1 MKPTKNQIFCV
12 ACGRPKML
20 FETKAKADNF
30 IKFNSSEMMEE
41 SGKAPI
47 RSYYCEIC
55 GGYHVTSNNSKT
67 HAEWLDIRDKI
78 LAEEVDRRVK
88 ANLMPKSNQKQTN
101 QGPKSKRAKAK
112 ENKQNMLEQLEQ
124 SDILMTKG
132 MLDEA
137 GELLKKCLL
146 GLQALEQS
154 MNEAKLDGFIRCR
167 DQMEKLMRKL
177 ERLKKWVKSSYD
189 EQKAFIA
196 KEGKTEEEKEVCTA
210 LVSIKAIVRIK
221 RALYDIDKVIENR
234 EFSILKYYV
243 AQCEKQM
250 GSIHGPGR
258 SEITHYWNRE
268 LTNAKKRAK
277 EVRSYSS
284 NGGKRK

>member
-30 IKFNSSEMMEE
+30 IKFNSSEIMEE

-67 HAEWLDIRDKI
+67 HAEWLDNRDKV

-88 ANLMPKSNQKQTN
+88 ANLKPESNQKQTN
-101 QGPKSKRAKAK
+101 QEPKSKEAKG
-112 ENKQNMLEQLEQ
+112 NKLDILEQLEQ

-137 GELLKKCLL
+137 GELLAKCRFRI
-146 GLQALEQS
+146 QAVEQRMNVDKLE
-154 MNEAKLDGFIRCR
+154 GFIRCK

-177 ERLKKWVKSSYD
+177 ERLKKWVTSSYD
-189 EQKAFIA
+189 EQEAFIA
-196 KEGKTEEEKEVCTA
+196 KEGKTEEEEEVCTA
-210 LVSIKAIVRIK
+210 LVSIKAVVRIK

-243 AQCEKQM
+243 AQCEKQI

-258 SEITHYWNRE
+258 SEIAQYWNRE
-268 LTNAKKRAK
+268 LMNAKKRAK
-277 EVRSYSS
+277 EVRRNRT
-284 NGGKRK
+284 NGGK

>member
-67 HAEWLDIRDKI
+67 HAEWLDIRDKV

-88 ANLMPKSNQKQTN
+88 ANLKTKSNQKQTN
-101 QGPKSKRAKAK
+101 QEPKSKGAK
-112 ENKQNMLEQLEQ
+112 ENKLDILEQLEQ

-137 GELLKKCLL
+137 GELLAKCRFRI
-146 GLQALEQS
+146 QAVEQR
-154 MNEAKLDGFIRCR
+154 MNVAKLEGFTRCK
-167 DQMEKLMRKL
+167 DQMEKLIRKL
-177 ERLKKWVKSSYD
+177 DRLKKWVKSGYD
-189 EQKAFIA
+189 EQEAFIA
-196 KEGKTEEEKEVCTA
+196 KEEKTEEEEEICTA
-210 LVSIKAIVRIK
+210 LVSIKAVVRIK

-243 AQCEKQM
+243 AQCEKQI

-258 SEITHYWNRE
+258 SEIAQYWNQE
-268 LTNAKKRAK
+268 LMNAQKRAR
-277 EVRSYSS
+277 EARRNSVHHA
-284 NGGKRK
+284 NA

>member
-1 MKPTKNQIFCV
+1 MKPKKNQIFCV

-67 HAEWLDIRDKI
+67 HAEWLDNRDKV

-88 ANLMPKSNQKQTN
+88 ANLKPKSSQKQTN
-101 QGPKSKRAKAK
+101 QEPKSK
-112 ENKQNMLEQLEQ
+112 ENKLDILKLLEQ

-137 GELLKKCLL
+137 GELLAKCLFRI
-146 GLQALEQS
+146 QVVEQR
-154 MNEAKLDGFIRCR
+154 MNVAKLEGFIRCK

-177 ERLKKWVKSSYD
+177 ERLKKWVKSGYD
-189 EQKAFIA
+189 EQEAFIA
-196 KEGKTEEEKEVCTA
+196 KEGKKEEEEEVCTA

-243 AQCEKQM
+243 AQCQKQI

-258 SEITHYWNRE
+258 SEIAKYWNKE
-268 LTNAKKRAK
+268 LMNAQKRAR
-277 EVRSYSS
+277 EARRNRVSL
-284 NGGKRK
+284 

>member
-1 MKPTKNQIFCV
+1 MKPKKNQIFCV

-20 FETKAKADNF
+20 FETKAKANNF
-30 IKFNSSEMMEE
+30 IKFNSSEIMEE

-67 HAEWLDIRDKI
+67 HAEWLDIRDKV

-88 ANLMPKSNQKQTN
+88 TNLKPKSNQKQTN
-101 QGPKSKRAKAK
+101 QEPKSKRAKAK
-112 ENKQNMLEQLEQ
+112 ENKLYMLEQLEQ

-137 GELLKKCLL
+137 GELLAKCRFR
-146 GLQALEQS
+146 LQAVEQS
-154 MNEAKLDGFIRCR
+154 MNEAKLDGFTRCK

-189 EQKAFIA
+189 EQEAFIV
-196 KEGKTEEEKEVCTA
+196 KEGKKEEEEEVCTA
-210 LVSIKAIVRIK
+210 LVSIKAVVRIK
-221 RALYDIDKVIENR
+221 RALYDIDKVIEKR

-243 AQCEKQM
+243 AQCEKQI

-258 SEITHYWNRE
+258 SEIAQYWNRE
-268 LTNAKKRAK
+268 LMNAKKRAK
-277 EVRSYSS
+277 EVRRNRT
-284 NGGKRK
+284 NGGK

>member
-67 HAEWLDIRDKI
+67 HAEWLDNRDKV

-88 ANLMPKSNQKQTN
+88 ANLKSESNQKQTN
-101 QGPKSKRAKAK
+101 QEPKSKGAK
-112 ENKQNMLEQLEQ
+112 ENKLDILEQLEQ

-137 GELLKKCLL
+137 GELLAKCRFRI
-146 GLQALEQS
+146 QAVEQR
-154 MNEAKLDGFIRCR
+154 MNVAKLEGFIRCK

-177 ERLKKWVKSSYD
+177 ERLKKWVKSGYD
-189 EQKAFIA
+189 EQEAFIA
-196 KEGKTEEEKEVCTA
+196 KEEKTEEEEEICTA
-210 LVSIKAIVRIK
+210 LVSIKAVVRIK

-243 AQCEKQM
+243 AQCEKQI

-258 SEITHYWNRE
+258 SEIAQYWNRE
-268 LTNAKKRAK
+268 LMNAKKRAK
-277 EVRSYSS
+277 EVRRNRA
-284 NGGKRK
+284 NGGK

>member
-1 MKPTKNQIFCV
+1 MKPIKNQIFCV

-30 IKFNSSEMMEE
+30 IKFNSSEIMEE

-67 HAEWLDIRDKI
+67 HAEWLDNRDKV
-78 LAEEVDRRVK
+78 LAEKVDRRVK
-88 ANLMPKSNQKQTN
+88 ANLKSESNQKQTN
-101 QGPKSKRAKAK
+101 QEPKSKGAK
-112 ENKQNMLEQLEQ
+112 ENKLDILEQLEQ

-137 GELLKKCLL
+137 GELLAKCRFRI
-146 GLQALEQS
+146 QAVEQR
-154 MNEAKLDGFIRCR
+154 MNVAKLEGFIRCK

-189 EQKAFIA
+189 EQEAFIA
-196 KEGKTEEEKEVCTA
+196 KEGKKEEEEEVCTA
-210 LVSIKAIVRIK
+210 LVSIKAVVRIK

-243 AQCEKQM
+243 AQCEKQI

-258 SEITHYWNRE
+258 SEIAQYWNRE
-268 LTNAKKRAK
+268 LMNAKKRAK
-277 EVRSYSS
+277 EVRRNRT
-284 NGGKRK
+284 NGGK

>member
-20 FETKAKADNF
+20 FETKTKADNF
-30 IKFNSSEMMEE
+30 IKFNSNEMMEE

-67 HAEWLDIRDKI
+67 HAEWLDIRDKV

-88 ANLMPKSNQKQTN
+88 ANLKPKSNQKQKN
-101 QGPKSKRAKAK
+101 QEPKSKGVK
-112 ENKQNMLEQLEQ
+112 ENKLDILELLEQ

-137 GELLKKCLL
+137 GELLEECRFR
-146 GLQALEQS
+146 LQAVEQR
-154 MNEAKLDGFIRCR
+154 MNEAKPEGFIRCK

-177 ERLKKWVKSSYD
+177 QRLKKWVVSSYD
-189 EQKAFIA
+189 EQEAFIA
-196 KEGKTEEEKEVCTA
+196 KEGKTEEEEEVCTA
-210 LVSIKAIVRIK
+210 LVSIKAVVRIK
-221 RALYDIDKVIENR
+221 RALYDIDKIIENR

-243 AQCEKQM
+243 AQCQKQI
-250 GSIHGPGR
+250 GSIRGPGR
-258 SEITHYWNRE
+258 SEIAQYWNQELMNAQERARE
-268 LTNAKKRAK
+268 ARRNKANSK
-277 EVRSYSS
+277 S
-284 NGGKRK
+284 

>member
-67 HAEWLDIRDKI
+67 HAEWLDIRDKV

-88 ANLMPKSNQKQTN
+88 ANLKTKSNQKQTN
-101 QGPKSKRAKAK
+101 QEPKSKGAK
-112 ENKQNMLEQLEQ
+112 ENKLDILEQLEQ

-137 GELLKKCLL
+137 GELLAKCRFRI
-146 GLQALEQS
+146 QAVEQR
-154 MNEAKLDGFIRCR
+154 MNVAKLEGFTRCK
-167 DQMEKLMRKL
+167 DQMEKLIRKL
-177 ERLKKWVKSSYD
+177 DRLKKWVKSSYD
-189 EQKAFIA
+189 EQEAFIA
-196 KEGKTEEEKEVCTA
+196 KEGKTEEEEEVCTA
-210 LVSIKAIVRIK
+210 LVSIKAVVRIK

-243 AQCEKQM
+243 AQCEKQI

-258 SEITHYWNRE
+258 SEIAQYWNRE
-268 LTNAKKRAK
+268 LMNAKKRAK
-277 EVRSYSS
+277 EVRRNRA
-284 NGGKRK
+284 NGGK

>member
-67 HAEWLDIRDKI
+67 HAEWLDNRDKV

-88 ANLMPKSNQKQTN
+88 ANLKPESNQKQTN
-101 QGPKSKRAKAK
+101 QEPKSKEAKG
-112 ENKQNMLEQLEQ
+112 NKLDILEQLEQ

-137 GELLKKCLL
+137 GELLAKCRFRI
-146 GLQALEQS
+146 QAVEQR
-154 MNEAKLDGFIRCR
+154 MNVAKLEGFIRCK

-177 ERLKKWVKSSYD
+177 ERLKKWVTSSYD
-189 EQKAFIA
+189 EQEAFIA
-196 KEGKTEEEKEVCTA
+196 KEGKTEEEEEVCTA
-210 LVSIKAIVRIK
+210 LVSIKAVVRIK

-243 AQCEKQM
+243 AQCEKQI

-258 SEITHYWNRE
+258 SEIAQYWNRE
-268 LTNAKKRAK
+268 LMNAKKRAK
-277 EVRSYSS
+277 EVRRNRT
-284 NGGKRK
+284 NGGK

>member
-67 HAEWLDIRDKI
+67 HAEWLDIRDKV

-88 ANLMPKSNQKQTN
+88 ANLKTKSNQKQTN
-101 QGPKSKRAKAK
+101 QEPKSKGAK
-112 ENKQNMLEQLEQ
+112 ENKLDILEQLEQ

-137 GELLKKCLL
+137 GELLAKCRFRI
-146 GLQALEQS
+146 QAVEQR
-154 MNEAKLDGFIRCR
+154 MNVAKLEGFTRCK
-167 DQMEKLMRKL
+167 DQMEKLIRKL
-177 ERLKKWVKSSYD
+177 DRLKKWVKSSYD
-189 EQKAFIA
+189 EQEAFIA
-196 KEGKTEEEKEVCTA
+196 KEGKTEEEEEVCTA
-210 LVSIKAIVRIK
+210 LVSIKAVVRIK

-243 AQCEKQM
+243 AQCQKQI
-250 GSIHGPGR
+250 GSIRGPGR
-258 SEITHYWNRE
+258 SEIAQYWNQA
-268 LTNAKKRAK
+268 LMSAQKRAR
-277 EVRSYSS
+277 EVRSLTTDVLSS
-284 NGGKRK
+284 L

>member
-1 MKPTKNQIFCV
+1 MKPIKNQIFCV

-67 HAEWLDIRDKI
+67 HAEWLDIRDKV
-78 LAEEVDRRVK
+78 LAEEVDRREK
-88 ANLMPKSNQKQTN
+88 ANLKPKSNQTQTN
-101 QGPKSKRAKAK
+101 QEPKSKGAK
-112 ENKQNMLEQLEQ
+112 ENKLDILEQLEQ

-137 GELLKKCLL
+137 GELLAKCRFR
-146 GLQALEQS
+146 LQAVEQR
-154 MNEAKLDGFIRCR
+154 MNVAKLEGFIRCK

-189 EQKAFIA
+189 EQEAFIA
-196 KEGKTEEEKEVCTA
+196 KEGKKEEEEEVCTA

-221 RALYDIDKVIENR
+221 RALYDIDKVIEK
-234 EFSILKYYV
+234 EGILDI
-243 AQCEKQM
+243 
-250 GSIHGPGR
+250 G
-258 SEITHYWNRE
+258 EIGAFPPSLERRNPPIQ
-268 LTNAKKRAK
+268 
-277 EVRSYSS
+277 S
-284 NGGKRK
+284 

>member
-1 MKPTKNQIFCV
+1 
-12 ACGRPKML
+12 ML

-67 HAEWLDIRDKI
+67 HAEWLDIRDKV

-88 ANLMPKSNQKQTN
+88 ANLKPKSNQKQAN
-101 QGPKSKRAKAK
+101 QEPKSNQKQANQEPKSKGAK
-112 ENKQNMLEQLEQ
+112 ENKLVILEQLEQ

-137 GELLKKCLL
+137 GELLEKCRFR
-146 GLQALEQS
+146 LQAVEQR
-154 MNEAKLDGFIRCR
+154 MNKAKLEGFIRCK
-167 DQMEKLMRKL
+167 DQMEKLMQKL

-189 EQKAFIA
+189 EQEAFIA
-196 KEGKTEEEKEVCTA
+196 KEGKTEEEEEVCTA

-243 AQCEKQM
+243 AQCEKQI

-258 SEITHYWNRE
+258 SEITQYWNRE
-268 LTNAKKRAK
+268 LMNAKKRAR
-277 EVRSYSS
+277 EARRNRVSL
-284 NGGKRK
+284 

>member
-67 HAEWLDIRDKI
+67 HAEWLDNRDKV

-88 ANLMPKSNQKQTN
+88 ANLKTKSNQKQTN
-101 QGPKSKRAKAK
+101 QEPKSKGAK
-112 ENKQNMLEQLEQ
+112 ENKLDILEQLEQ

-137 GELLKKCLL
+137 GELLAKCRFRI
-146 GLQALEQS
+146 QAVEQR
-154 MNEAKLDGFIRCR
+154 MNVAKLEGFTRCK
-167 DQMEKLMRKL
+167 DQMEKLIRKL
-177 ERLKKWVKSSYD
+177 DRLKKWVKSSYD
-189 EQKAFIA
+189 EQEAFIA
-196 KEGKTEEEKEVCTA
+196 KEGKTEEEEEVCTA
-210 LVSIKAIVRIK
+210 LVSIKAVVRIK

-243 AQCEKQM
+243 AQCQKQI
-250 GSIHGPGR
+250 GSIRGPGR
-258 SEITHYWNRE
+258 SEIAQYWNQPLMR
-268 LTNAKKRAK
+268 ARKRAR
-277 EVRSYSS
+277 EVRS
-284 NGGKRK
+284 

>member
-67 HAEWLDIRDKI
+67 HAEWLDIRDKV

-88 ANLMPKSNQKQTN
+88 ANLKTKSNQKQTN
-101 QGPKSKRAKAK
+101 QEPKSKGAK
-112 ENKQNMLEQLEQ
+112 ENKLDILEQLEQ

-137 GELLKKCLL
+137 GELLAKCRFRI
-146 GLQALEQS
+146 QAVEQR
-154 MNEAKLDGFIRCR
+154 MNVAKLEGFIRCK
-167 DQMEKLMRKL
+167 DQMEKLMQKL

-189 EQKAFIA
+189 EQEAFIA
-196 KEGKTEEEKEVCTA
+196 KEGKTEEEEEVCTA
-210 LVSIKAIVRIK
+210 LVSIKACCK
-221 RALYDIDKVIENR
+221 DKACAI
-234 EFSILKYYV
+234 
-243 AQCEKQM
+243 
-250 GSIHGPGR
+250 
-258 SEITHYWNRE
+258 
-268 LTNAKKRAK
+268 
-277 EVRSYSS
+277 
-284 NGGKRK
+284 

>member
-1 MKPTKNQIFCV
+1 MKPKKNQIFCV

-30 IKFNSSEMMEE
+30 IKFNSSEIMEE

-67 HAEWLDIRDKI
+67 HAEWLDNRDKV
-78 LAEEVDRRVK
+78 LAEKVDRRVK
-88 ANLMPKSNQKQTN
+88 ANLKSESNQKQTN
-101 QGPKSKRAKAK
+101 QEPKSKGAK
-112 ENKQNMLEQLEQ
+112 ENKLDILEQLEQ

-137 GELLKKCLL
+137 GELLAKCRFRI
-146 GLQALEQS
+146 QAVEQR
-154 MNEAKLDGFIRCR
+154 MNVAKLEGFIRCK

-189 EQKAFIA
+189 EQEAFIA
-196 KEGKTEEEKEVCTA
+196 KEGKKEEEEEVCTA
-210 LVSIKAIVRIK
+210 LVSIKAVVRIK

-243 AQCEKQM
+243 AQCEKQI

-258 SEITHYWNRE
+258 SEIAQYWNRE
-268 LTNAKKRAK
+268 LMNAKKRAK
-277 EVRSYSS
+277 EVRRNRT
-284 NGGKRK
+284 NGGK

>member
-1 MKPTKNQIFCV
+1 MKPIKNQIFCV

-30 IKFNSSEMMEE
+30 IKFNSSEIMEE

-67 HAEWLDIRDKI
+67 HAEWLDNRDKV

-88 ANLMPKSNQKQTN
+88 ANLKPKSSQKQTN
-101 QGPKSKRAKAK
+101 QEPKSK
-112 ENKQNMLEQLEQ
+112 ENKLDILKLLEQ

-137 GELLKKCLL
+137 GELLAKCRFR
-146 GLQALEQS
+146 LQAVEQS
-154 MNEAKLDGFIRCR
+154 MNEAKLDGFTRCK

-189 EQKAFIA
+189 EQEAFIA
-196 KEGKTEEEKEVCTA
+196 KEEKTEEEEEICTA
-210 LVSIKAIVRIK
+210 LVSIKAVVRIK

-243 AQCEKQM
+243 AQCEKQI

-258 SEITHYWNRE
+258 SEITQYWNRE

-277 EVRSYSS
+277 EVRRNRA
-284 NGGKRK
+284 NGGK

>member
-1 MKPTKNQIFCV
+1 
-12 ACGRPKML
+12 ML

-67 HAEWLDIRDKI
+67 HAEWLDIRDKV

-88 ANLMPKSNQKQTN
+88 ANLK
-101 QGPKSKRAKAK
+101 PKSKGAK
-112 ENKQNMLEQLEQ
+112 ENKLDILEQLGQ

-132 MLDEA
+132 MLDDA
-137 GELLKKCLL
+137 GELLEKCRYR
-146 GLQALEQS
+146 LQVVEQR
-154 MNEAKLDGFIRCR
+154 MNVAKLEGFIRCK
-167 DQMEKLMRKL
+167 DQMERLMRKL
-177 ERLKKWVKSSYD
+177 ERLKKWVKSGYD
-189 EQKAFIA
+189 EQEAFIA
-196 KEGKTEEEKEVCTA
+196 KEEKTEEEEEVCTA
-210 LVSIKAIVRIK
+210 LVSIKAVVRIK

-243 AQCEKQM
+243 AQCQKQI

-258 SEITHYWNRE
+258 SEIAQYWNQE
-268 LTNAKKRAK
+268 LMNAQKRAR
-277 EVRSYSS
+277 EARRNSVHHA
-284 NGGKRK
+284 NA

>member
-30 IKFNSSEMMEE
+30 IKFNSSEIMEE

-67 HAEWLDIRDKI
+67 HAEWLDIRDKV

-88 ANLMPKSNQKQTN
+88 ANLKTKSNQKQTN
-101 QGPKSKRAKAK
+101 QEPKSKGAK
-112 ENKQNMLEQLEQ
+112 ENKLDILEQLEQ

-137 GELLKKCLL
+137 GELLAKCRFRI
-146 GLQALEQS
+146 QAVEQR
-154 MNEAKLDGFIRCR
+154 MNVAKLEGFIRCK

-189 EQKAFIA
+189 EQEAFIA
-196 KEGKTEEEKEVCTA
+196 KEGKTEEEEEVCTA
-210 LVSIKAIVRIK
+210 LVSIKAVVRIK

-243 AQCEKQM
+243 AQCQKQI
-250 GSIHGPGR
+250 GSIRGPGR
-258 SEITHYWNRE
+258 SEIAQYWNQA
-268 LTNAKKRAK
+268 LMSAQKRAR
-277 EVRSYSS
+277 EVRSLTTDVLPSL
-284 NGGKRK
+284 

>member
-1 MKPTKNQIFCV
+1 MKPIKNQIFCV

-30 IKFNSSEMMEE
+30 IKFNSSEIMEE

-67 HAEWLDIRDKI
+67 HAEWLDNRDKV

-88 ANLMPKSNQKQTN
+88 ANLKSESNQKQTN
-101 QGPKSKRAKAK
+101 QEPKSKGAK
-112 ENKQNMLEQLEQ
+112 ENKLDILEQLEQ

-137 GELLKKCLL
+137 GELLAKCRFRI
-146 GLQALEQS
+146 QAVEQR
-154 MNEAKLDGFIRCR
+154 MNVAKLEGFIRCK

-189 EQKAFIA
+189 EQEAFIA
-196 KEGKTEEEKEVCTA
+196 KEGKKEEEEEVCTA
-210 LVSIKAIVRIK
+210 LVSIKAVVRIK

-243 AQCEKQM
+243 AQCEKQI

-258 SEITHYWNRE
+258 SEIAQYWNQELMNAQERARE
-268 LTNAKKRAK
+268 ARRNSVHHANA
-277 EVRSYSS
+277 
-284 NGGKRK
+284 

>member
-1 MKPTKNQIFCV
+1 MKPIKNQIFCV

-67 HAEWLDIRDKI
+67 HAEWLDIRDKV

-88 ANLMPKSNQKQTN
+88 ANLK
-101 QGPKSKRAKAK
+101 PKSKGAK
-112 ENKQNMLEQLEQ
+112 ENKLDILEQLGQ

-132 MLDEA
+132 MLDDA
-137 GELLKKCLL
+137 GELLEKCRYR
-146 GLQALEQS
+146 LQVVEQR
-154 MNEAKLDGFIRCR
+154 MNVAKLEGFIRCK
-167 DQMEKLMRKL
+167 DQMERLMRKL
-177 ERLKKWVKSSYD
+177 ERLKKWVKSGYD
-189 EQKAFIA
+189 EQEAFIA
-196 KEGKTEEEKEVCTA
+196 KEEKTEEEEEVCTA
-210 LVSIKAIVRIK
+210 LVSIKAVVRIK

-243 AQCEKQM
+243 AQCQKQI

-258 SEITHYWNRE
+258 SEIAQYWNQE
-268 LTNAKKRAK
+268 LMNAQKRAR
-277 EVRSYSS
+277 EARRNSVHHA
-284 NGGKRK
+284 NA

>member
-1 MKPTKNQIFCV
+1 MKPKKNQIFCV

-67 HAEWLDIRDKI
+67 HSEWLDIRDKV

-88 ANLMPKSNQKQTN
+88 ANLKPKSSQKQTN
-101 QGPKSKRAKAK
+101 QEPKSK
-112 ENKQNMLEQLEQ
+112 ENKLDILKLLEQ

-137 GELLKKCLL
+137 GELLAKCLFRI
-146 GLQALEQS
+146 QVVEQR
-154 MNEAKLDGFIRCR
+154 MNVAKLEGFIRCK

-177 ERLKKWVKSSYD
+177 ERLKKWVKSGYD
-189 EQKAFIA
+189 EQEAFIA
-196 KEGKTEEEKEVCTA
+196 KEEKTEEEEEICTA
-210 LVSIKAIVRIK
+210 LVSIKAVVRIK

-243 AQCEKQM
+243 AQCEKQI

-258 SEITHYWNRE
+258 SEIAQYWNRE
-268 LTNAKKRAK
+268 LMNAKKRAR
-277 EVRSYSS
+277 EVRRNRT
-284 NGGKRK
+284 NGGK

>member
-20 FETKAKADNF
+20 FETKAKANNF
-30 IKFNSSEMMEE
+30 IKFNSSEIMEE

-67 HAEWLDIRDKI
+67 HAEWLDIRDKV

-88 ANLMPKSNQKQTN
+88 TNLKPKSNQKQTN
-101 QGPKSKRAKAK
+101 QEPKSKRAKAK
-112 ENKQNMLEQLEQ
+112 ENKLYMLEQLEQ

-132 MLDEA
+132 MLDEVT
-137 GELLKKCLL
+137 
-146 GLQALEQS
+146 
-154 MNEAKLDGFIRCR
+154 RCK

-177 ERLKKWVKSSYD
+177 EMLKKWVKSSYD
-189 EQKAFIA
+189 EQEAFIV
-196 KEGKTEEEKEVCTA
+196 KEGKKEEEEEVCTA
-210 LVSIKAIVRIK
+210 LVSIKAVVRIK
-221 RALYDIDKVIENR
+221 RALYDIDKVIEKR

-243 AQCEKQM
+243 AQCQKQI

-258 SEITHYWNRE
+258 SEIAQYWNKE
-268 LTNAKKRAK
+268 LMNAQERAR
-277 EVRSYSS
+277 EVRRNSVHHA
-284 NGGKRK
+284 NA

>member
-1 MKPTKNQIFCV
+1 MKPIKNQIFCV

-30 IKFNSSEMMEE
+30 IKFNSSEIMEE

-67 HAEWLDIRDKI
+67 HAEWLDNRDKV

-88 ANLMPKSNQKQTN
+88 ANLKSESNQKQTN
-101 QGPKSKRAKAK
+101 QEPKSKGAK
-112 ENKQNMLEQLEQ
+112 ENKLDILEQLEQ

-137 GELLKKCLL
+137 GELLAKCRFRI
-146 GLQALEQS
+146 QAVEQR
-154 MNEAKLDGFIRCR
+154 MNVAKLEGFIRCK

-189 EQKAFIA
+189 EQEAFIA
-196 KEGKTEEEKEVCTA
+196 KEGKKEEEEEVCTA
-210 LVSIKAIVRIK
+210 LVSIKAVVRIK

-243 AQCEKQM
+243 AQCEKQI

-258 SEITHYWNRE
+258 SEIAQYWNRE
-268 LTNAKKRAK
+268 LMNAKKRAK
-277 EVRSYSS
+277 EVRRNRT
-284 NGGKRK
+284 NGGK

>member
-30 IKFNSSEMMEE
+30 IKFNSSEIMEE

-67 HAEWLDIRDKI
+67 HAEWLDNRDKV
-78 LAEEVDRRVK
+78 LAEKVDRRVK
-88 ANLMPKSNQKQTN
+88 ANLKSESNQKQTN
-101 QGPKSKRAKAK
+101 QEPKSKGAK
-112 ENKQNMLEQLEQ
+112 ENKLDILEQLEQ

-137 GELLKKCLL
+137 GELLAKCRFRI
-146 GLQALEQS
+146 QAVEQR
-154 MNEAKLDGFIRCR
+154 MNVAKLEGFIRCK

-189 EQKAFIA
+189 EQEAFIA
-196 KEGKTEEEKEVCTA
+196 KEGKKEEEEEVCTA
-210 LVSIKAIVRIK
+210 LVSIKAVVRIK

-243 AQCEKQM
+243 AQCEKQI

-258 SEITHYWNRE
+258 SEIAQYWNRE
-268 LTNAKKRAK
+268 LMNAKKRAK
-277 EVRSYSS
+277 EVRRNRT
-284 NGGKRK
+284 NGGK

>member
-1 MKPTKNQIFCV
+1 MKPKKNQIFCV

-55 GGYHVTSNNSKT
+55 GGYHVTSNNSKS
-67 HAEWLDIRDKI
+67 HAEWLDIRDNA

-88 ANLMPKSNQKQTN
+88 ANLKPKSNQKQTN
-101 QGPKSKRAKAK
+101 QEPRSKGAK
-112 ENKQNMLEQLEQ
+112 EKKLDIRELLEQ

-137 GELLKKCLL
+137 GELLAKCRFR
-146 GLQALEQS
+146 LQAVEQR
-154 MNEAKLDGFIRCR
+154 MNEAKLEGFIRCK
-167 DQMEKLMRKL
+167 DQMGKLIRKL
-177 ERLKKWVKSSYD
+177 ERLKKWVKSSYE
-189 EQKAFIA
+189 EQEAFIV
-196 KEGKTEEEKEVCTA
+196 KEGKTEEEEEVCTA
-210 LVSIKAIVRIK
+210 LVSIKAVVRIK

-234 EFSILKYYV
+234 EFSTLKYYV
-243 AQCEKQM
+243 AQCQKQI
-250 GSIHGPGR
+250 GSIRGPGR
-258 SEITHYWNRE
+258 SEIAQYWNQELMNAQKQARE
-268 LTNAKKRAK
+268 ARRNSVHHANA
-277 EVRSYSS
+277 
-284 NGGKRK
+284 

>member
-30 IKFNSSEMMEE
+30 IKFNSSEIMEE

-67 HAEWLDIRDKI
+67 HAEWLDIRDKV

-88 ANLMPKSNQKQTN
+88 ANLKSESNQKQTN
-101 QGPKSKRAKAK
+101 QEPKSKGAK
-112 ENKQNMLEQLEQ
+112 ENKLDILEQLEQ

-137 GELLKKCLL
+137 GELLAKCRFRI
-146 GLQALEQS
+146 QAVEQR
-154 MNEAKLDGFIRCR
+154 MNVAKLEGFIRCK

-177 ERLKKWVKSSYD
+177 ERLKKWVTSSYD
-189 EQKAFIA
+189 EQEAFIT
-196 KEGKTEEEKEVCTA
+196 KEGKTEEEEEVCTA
-210 LVSIKAIVRIK
+210 LVSIKAVVRIK

-243 AQCEKQM
+243 AQCEKQT

-258 SEITHYWNRE
+258 SEIAQYWNRE
-268 LTNAKKRAK
+268 LMNAKKRAK
-277 EVRSYSS
+277 EVRRNRT
-284 NGGKRK
+284 NGGK

>member
-30 IKFNSSEMMEE
+30 IKFNSSEIMEE

-67 HAEWLDIRDKI
+67 HAEWLDNRDKV

-88 ANLMPKSNQKQTN
+88 ANLKSESNQKQTN
-101 QGPKSKRAKAK
+101 QEPKSKGAK
-112 ENKQNMLEQLEQ
+112 ENKLDILEQLEQ

-137 GELLKKCLL
+137 GELLAKCRFRI
-146 GLQALEQS
+146 QAVEQR
-154 MNEAKLDGFIRCR
+154 MNVAKLEGFIRCK

-189 EQKAFIA
+189 EQEAFIA
-196 KEGKTEEEKEVCTA
+196 KEGKKEEEEEVCTA
-210 LVSIKAIVRIK
+210 LVSIKAVVRIK

-243 AQCEKQM
+243 AQCEKQI

-258 SEITHYWNRE
+258 SEIAQYWNRE
-268 LTNAKKRAK
+268 LMNAKKRAK
-277 EVRSYSS
+277 EVRRNRT
-284 NGGKRK
+284 NGGK

>member
-1 MKPTKNQIFCV
+1 M

-30 IKFNSSEMMEE
+30 IKFNSSEIMEE

-67 HAEWLDIRDKI
+67 HAEWLDIRDKV

-88 ANLMPKSNQKQTN
+88 ANLKTKSNQKQTN
-101 QGPKSKRAKAK
+101 QEPKSKGAK
-112 ENKQNMLEQLEQ
+112 ENKLDILEQLEQ

-137 GELLKKCLL
+137 GELLAKCRFRI
-146 GLQALEQS
+146 QAVEQR
-154 MNEAKLDGFIRCR
+154 MNVAKLEGFIRCK

-189 EQKAFIA
+189 EQEAFIA
-196 KEGKTEEEKEVCTA
+196 KEGKTEEEEEVCTA
-210 LVSIKAIVRIK
+210 LVSIKAVVRIK

-243 AQCEKQM
+243 AQCQKQI
-250 GSIHGPGR
+250 GSIRGPGR
-258 SEITHYWNRE
+258 SEIAQYWNQA
-268 LTNAKKRAK
+268 LMSAQKRAR
-277 EVRSYSS
+277 EVRSLTTDVLPSL
-284 NGGKRK
+284 

>member
-1 MKPTKNQIFCV
+1 MKPIKNQIFCV

-30 IKFNSSEMMEE
+30 IKFNSSEIMEE

-67 HAEWLDIRDKI
+67 HAEWLDNRDKV

-88 ANLMPKSNQKQTN
+88 ANLKSESNQKQTN
-101 QGPKSKRAKAK
+101 QEPKSKGAK
-112 ENKQNMLEQLEQ
+112 ENKLDILEQLEQ

-137 GELLKKCLL
+137 GELLAKCRFRI
-146 GLQALEQS
+146 QAVEQR
-154 MNEAKLDGFIRCR
+154 MNVAKLEGFIRCK

-177 ERLKKWVKSSYD
+177 ERLKIWVKSSYD
-189 EQKAFIA
+189 EQEAFIA
-196 KEGKTEEEKEVCTA
+196 KEGKKEEEEEVCTA
-210 LVSIKAIVRIK
+210 LVSIKAVVRIK

-243 AQCEKQM
+243 AQCEKQI

-258 SEITHYWNRE
+258 SEIAQYWNRE
-268 LTNAKKRAK
+268 LMNAKKRAK
-277 EVRSYSS
+277 EVRRNRT
-284 NGGKRK
+284 NGGK

>member
-1 MKPTKNQIFCV
+1 MKPIKNQIFCV

-30 IKFNSSEMMEE
+30 IKFNSSEVMEE

-67 HAEWLDIRDKI
+67 HAEWLDIRDKV

-88 ANLMPKSNQKQTN
+88 ANLKTKSNQKQTN
-101 QGPKSKRAKAK
+101 QEPKSKGAK
-112 ENKQNMLEQLEQ
+112 ENKLDILEQLEQ

-137 GELLKKCLL
+137 GELLAKCRFRI
-146 GLQALEQS
+146 QAVEQR
-154 MNEAKLDGFIRCR
+154 MNVAKLEGFTRCK
-167 DQMEKLMRKL
+167 DQMEKLIRKL
-177 ERLKKWVKSSYD
+177 DRLKKWVKSSYD
-189 EQKAFIA
+189 EQEAFIA
-196 KEGKTEEEKEVCTA
+196 KEGKTEEEEEVCTA
-210 LVSIKAIVRIK
+210 LVSIKAVVRIK
-221 RALYDIDKVIENR
+221 RALYDIDKVIEKR

-243 AQCEKQM
+243 AQCQKQI
-250 GSIHGPGR
+250 GSIRGPGR
-258 SEITHYWNRE
+258 SEIAQYWNQA
-268 LTNAKKRAK
+268 LMSAQKRAR
-277 EVRSYSS
+277 EVRSLTTDVLPSL
-284 NGGKRK
+284 

>member
-1 MKPTKNQIFCV
+1 
-12 ACGRPKML
+12 ML

-67 HAEWLDIRDKI
+67 HAEWLDIRDKV

-88 ANLMPKSNQKQTN
+88 ANLKPKSNQKQAN
-101 QGPKSKRAKAK
+101 QEPKSKGAK
-112 ENKQNMLEQLEQ
+112 ENKLEILEQLEQ
-124 SDILMTKG
+124 SNILMTKG

-137 GELLKKCLL
+137 GELLEKCRYR
-146 GLQALEQS
+146 LQVVEQR
-154 MNEAKLDGFIRCR
+154 MNVAKLEGFIRCK
-167 DQMEKLMRKL
+167 DQMEKLMQKL

-189 EQKAFIA
+189 EQEAFIA
-196 KEGKTEEEKEVCTA
+196 KEGKTEEEEEVCTA

-243 AQCEKQM
+243 AQCEKQI

-258 SEITHYWNRE
+258 SEIAQYWNRE
-268 LTNAKKRAK
+268 LMNAKKRAR
-277 EVRSYSS
+277 EVRRNRT
-284 NGGKRK
+284 NGGK

>member
-1 MKPTKNQIFCV
+1 
-12 ACGRPKML
+12 ML

-30 IKFNSSEMMEE
+30 IKFNSSEIMEE

-67 HAEWLDIRDKI
+67 HAEWLDIRDKV
-78 LAEEVDRRVK
+78 LAEEVDRRIK
-88 ANLMPKSNQKQTN
+88 ANLKPESNQKQTN
-101 QGPKSKRAKAK
+101 QEPKSKGAK
-112 ENKQNMLEQLEQ
+112 ENKLDILEQLEQ

-137 GELLKKCLL
+137 GELLAKCRFRI
-146 GLQALEQS
+146 QAVEQR
-154 MNEAKLDGFIRCR
+154 MNVAKLEGFTRCK
-167 DQMEKLMRKL
+167 DQMEKLIRKL
-177 ERLKKWVKSSYD
+177 DRLKKWVKSSYD
-189 EQKAFIA
+189 EQEAFIA
-196 KEGKTEEEKEVCTA
+196 KEGKTEEEEEVCTA
-210 LVSIKAIVRIK
+210 LVSIKAVVRIK

-243 AQCEKQM
+243 AQCEKQI

-258 SEITHYWNRE
+258 SEIAQYWNRE
-268 LTNAKKRAK
+268 LMNAKKRAK
-277 EVRSYSS
+277 EVRRNRA
-284 NGGKRK
+284 NGGK

>member
-1 MKPTKNQIFCV
+1 MKPKKNQIFCV

-67 HAEWLDIRDKI
+67 HAEWLDNRDKV

-88 ANLMPKSNQKQTN
+88 ANLKPESNQKQTN
-101 QGPKSKRAKAK
+101 QEPKSKGAKG
-112 ENKQNMLEQLEQ
+112 NKLDILEQLEQ

-137 GELLKKCLL
+137 GELLAKCRFRI
-146 GLQALEQS
+146 QAVEQRMNVDKLE
-154 MNEAKLDGFIRCR
+154 GFIRCK

-189 EQKAFIA
+189 EQEAFIA
-196 KEGKTEEEKEVCTA
+196 KEGKTEEEEEVCTA
-210 LVSIKAIVRIK
+210 LVSIKAVVRIK

-243 AQCEKQM
+243 AQCEKQI

-258 SEITHYWNRE
+258 SEIAQYWNRE
-268 LTNAKKRAK
+268 LMNAKKRAK
-277 EVRSYSS
+277 EVRRNRT
-284 NGGKRK
+284 NGGK